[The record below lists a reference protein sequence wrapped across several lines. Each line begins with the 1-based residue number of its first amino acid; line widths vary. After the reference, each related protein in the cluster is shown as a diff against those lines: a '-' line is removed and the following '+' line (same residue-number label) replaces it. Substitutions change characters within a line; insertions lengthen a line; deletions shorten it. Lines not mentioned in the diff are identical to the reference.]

1 MTCIIRPARDDLLP
15 SLLTMTNPC
24 VVNGPRPVQPRR
36 NGRSGFTLIEILVI
50 VLIIGILTAIAIV
63 NYRNA
68 LHLAKQKRTM
78 SDMRTIA
85 TAWESRAGDTRS
97 YNAAGQAYA
106 FPSGAMTYA
115 NLSIILAPTYLRP
128 VPKLDGWGNAID
140 FATDVPVGGAPAQ
153 SYAIRSRGRDGQ
165 IDSVYEKTVTNSFDC
180 DIVFSGGVFVVRPE
194 GAQQ

>member
-1 MTCIIRPARDDLLP
+1 MALRGSDLLP
-15 SLLTMTNPC
+15 SLLTMTTRSAVIDP
-24 VVNGPRPVQPRR
+24 GPARRRR
-36 NGRSGFTLIEILVI
+36 NGRSGFSLIEILVV
-50 VLIIGILTAIAIV
+50 VLILGILTAIAIV

-115 NLSIILAPTYLRP
+115 DLSTILAPTYLRP

-140 FATDVPVGGAPAQ
+140 FATDEPVGGALAQ

-165 IDSVYEKTVTNSFDC
+165 IDPAYEKTVTDSFDC
-180 DIVFSGGVFVVRPE
+180 DIVFSGGAFVVRPE
-194 GAQQ
+194 GVQQ